1 MQLSAR
7 PLLDNAADQA
17 LFADRHDYLRRIDRS
32 VRTDLNCVIVGDP
45 GSGKTSLV
53 RAFMYRADASGDPL
67 RFTYLRAGEAR
78 SATDLLIA
86 VLAAATGPDRGER
99 SRRTPMELVDELV
112 AVIIDARA
120 ADPGRQVI
128 IVEDVQARAGAEVF
142 GSLRDELWRVD
153 AQWLVTTSSA
163 QAPGLLRPP
172 ADVFFETRIE
182 LAPLTAE
189 ESAEILLRR
198 TGPDDAPV
206 PADVLDAA
214 AAAADTPR
222 RLLELARELSADRAV
237 GGLRLTTLAGLK
249 ERAAALAQVSRPARM
264 LAQVL
269 ESLGRASAS
278 DERLL
283 DRMGWTRPRV
293 VQVMAELIDR
303 GLVQM
308 REENTGRGR
317 PRKVYQLTPA
327 AEFTPAASPAIDSGA
342 PDRQTGWVEPAPA
355 DSAAVGTSPQAPATG
370 AT

>member
-1 MQLSAR
+1 MQLSGR

-17 LFADRHDYLRRIDRS
+17 LFAGREDSLRRIDRS
-32 VRTDLNCVIVGDP
+32 LRSDLNCVVLGDP

-53 RAFMYRADASGDPL
+53 RAFMYRADASGDPPH
-67 RFTYLRAGEAR
+67 FTFLRAGEAR
-78 SATDLLIA
+78 SAVDLLVA
-86 VLAAATGPDRGER
+86 VLAAAVGPDRGER
-99 SRRTPMELVDELV
+99 ARQSPIELVDELV
-112 AVIIDARA
+112 AAFAAARA
-120 ADPGRQVI
+120 TDPGRQVI
-128 IVEDVQARAGAEVF
+128 IVEDVLARAGSEVF

-153 AQWLVTTSSA
+153 AQWLVTTSST

-182 LAPLTAE
+182 LAPLTAA
-189 ESAEILLRR
+189 ESVEILRRR
-198 TGPDDAPV
+198 TGPDDAPI

-214 AAAADTPR
+214 TMAADTPR

-249 ERAAALAQVSRPARM
+249 GRAQALAQVSRPARM
-264 LAQVL
+264 LAQVV
-269 ESLGRASAS
+269 ESLGWVSAS

-293 VQVMAELIDR
+293 VQVMAELSDR

-317 PRKVYQLTPA
+317 PRKVYRLTPA
-327 AEFTPAASPAIDSGA
+327 SEFVGPPGTEPAADASVPPGSGLIDPPGGPTA
-342 PDRQTGWVEPAPA
+342 GVT
-355 DSAAVGTSPQAPATG
+355 
-370 AT
+370 